1 MAPHGDIVRLSLPL
15 TAGVAVGVLI
25 PASHLLALSCAA
37 ILLAVLWYCILS
49 RTRKPSAYMVLF
61 LATGLFVGASAALYP
76 LPGSPGV
83 FAGARA
89 WLCARLEAIGFARSG
104 TAPLVEALVLGER
117 GGLGRDVVAAFRESG
132 TAHILALSGLHL
144 GIFYLCLS
152 KLLWPLGR
160 GPAVRTC
167 KSVLIMAFAAAYVL
181 LAGASASLVR
191 ALIFI
196 ILRESAAIMNRRAD
210 LVRILFAS
218 LLIHLIISP
227 IEIRSP
233 GFQLSY
239 LALCGIAFLYPKMEA
254 WYPSDGGRFD
264 PLRRVWQAASLAISC
279 QLFTAPAAWLHFGTL
294 PGSFLLANI
303 LALPL
308 ATLFTGLAM
317 TLTLLAAGGWCPA
330 ALTHAADI
338 LSGLLI
344 GALKIIAS

>member
-15 TAGVAVGVLI
+15 TAGVAVGVLM
-25 PASHLLALSCAA
+25 PASHTLALVCAA
-37 ILLAVLWYCILS
+37 ILLAGLWWCILS
-49 RTRKPSAYMVLF
+49 RTRRPSAYMALYF
-61 LATGLFVGASAALYP
+61 ATGLFIAASSALFP
-76 LPGSPGV
+76 LPEGPGV

-89 WLCARLEAIGFARSG
+89 WLCERIEALGFADSG
-104 TAPLVEALVLGER
+104 TSPLVEALVLGER
-117 GGLGRDVVAAFRESG
+117 GGLSRDVVAAFRESG
-132 TAHILALSGLHL
+132 TSHILALSGLHL

-196 ILRESAAIMNRRAD
+196 ILRESAAIMHRKAD
-210 LVRILFAS
+210 LIRILFAS

-227 IEIRSP
+227 LEIRSP

-254 WYPSDGGRFD
+254 WYPAGGGRFD
-264 PLRRVWQAASLAISC
+264 PIRRIWQAASLAISC
-279 QLFTAPAAWLHFGTL
+279 QIFTAPVAWLHFGTL
-294 PGSFLLANI
+294 PGNFLLANI

-308 ATLFTGLAM
+308 ATLFTALAM
-317 TLTLLAAGGWCPA
+317 LLTLLAAFGWCPGV
-330 ALTHAADI
+330 LIKAADS
-338 LSGLLI
+338 LGGLLV
-344 GALKIIAS
+344 GALQTVAS

>member
-1 MAPHGDIVRLSLPL
+1 MALHGDIVRLSLPL

-25 PASHLLALSCAA
+25 PASHTFALGCAA
-37 ILLAVLWYCILS
+37 ILLAGLWGCILT
-49 RTRKPSAYMVLF
+49 RTRRPSAFMALYF
-61 LATGLFVGASAALYP
+61 ATGLFIGASAALFP
-76 LPGSPGV
+76 LPAGPGV

-89 WLCARLEAIGFARSG
+89 WLCTRIEALGFADSG
-104 TAPLVEALVLGER
+104 TAPLVKALVLGER
-117 GGLGRDVVAAFRESG
+117 GGLSRDVVDAFRGSG
-132 TAHILALSGLHL
+132 TSHILALSGLHL
-144 GIFYLCLS
+144 GIFYLCIS

-196 ILRESAAIMNRRAD
+196 VLRESAAIMHRRAD

-227 IEIRSP
+227 LEILSP

-254 WYPSDGGRFD
+254 WYPSDAGRFD
-264 PLRRVWQAASLAISC
+264 PIRRIWQAASLAISC
-279 QLFTAPAAWLHFGTL
+279 QIFTTPVAWLHFGTL
-294 PGSFLLANI
+294 PGNFLLANI

-308 ATLFTGLAM
+308 ATLFTAM
-317 TLTLLAAGGWCPA
+317 AMVLTLLAALGWCPGV
-330 ALTHAADI
+330 LIKAADS
-338 LSGLLI
+338 LGGLLV
-344 GALKIIAS
+344 GALQTLAS